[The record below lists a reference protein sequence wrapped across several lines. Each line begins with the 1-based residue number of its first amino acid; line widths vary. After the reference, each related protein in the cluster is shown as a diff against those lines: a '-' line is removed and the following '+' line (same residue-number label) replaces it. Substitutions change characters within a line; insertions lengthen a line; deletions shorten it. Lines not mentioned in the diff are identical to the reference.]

1 METKNSLK
9 LAKKFYCEKCDYK
22 CSKESDYKKHLS
34 TRKHKMETNGNKTR
48 QNSPYICECGIEY
61 KTRSGLFK
69 HKQKCKMIIP
79 EDKRPEPML
88 EYLLKE
94 NIEMKKIL
102 VDVCQKLEPIGN
114 NTINSSNN
122 IVNINMFLNEQC
134 KDAMNMT
141 EFIESIQLSLEDM
154 MNIATT
160 EQTQGMTS
168 ILIDRLSSLDVL
180 KRPSHCSDLKKETI
194 YIKDQTQ
201 NEVFIG

>member
-1 METKNSLK
+1 
-9 LAKKFYCEKCDYK
+9 
-22 CSKESDYKKHLS
+22 
-34 TRKHKMETNGNKTR
+34 METNGNKTR

-69 HKQKCKMIIP
+69 HKQKQKCKMIIP

-102 VDVCQKLEPIGN
+102 VDVCQKIEPISN
-114 NTINSSNN
+114 DTINSNN

-154 MNIATT
+154 MNIAKA
-160 EQTQGMTS
+160 E
-168 ILIDRLSSLDVL
+168 
-180 KRPSHCSDLKKETI
+180 
-194 YIKDQTQ
+194 
-201 NEVFIG
+201 